1 MTRDTTTTLPS
12 LPVISE
18 EHSSNDDDPDLGDP
32 ADSSIVMAE
41 QSSHDVVTQTQ
52 SGGEPSPS
60 DVPASNSDKNTAGGD
75 VGEIKDT
82 ATTEHNE
89 RHTNAEY
96 DSRASAVDAGP
107 GADDGG
113 NASGRST
120 ADFTKDGPGPVESR
134 ALELNGVASGSER
147 EDTVS
152 QGGSE
157 SDTSRTDGRHHTRTG
172 SVKKPTSFK
181 PVSFAKFSVPKTPG
195 SVLTSKIVSEKASP
209 SPSTTP
215 QSTSRPRLVAKT
227 TSSLRDSSRTPGAGA
242 GGASGPDP
250 NQVWNKNKPAQ
261 PPPTRHLT
269 DEELKQQY
277 GIHMTSRI
285 QEDGGG
291 TEAKWAD
298 IDDDEDDW
306 APETIEWNDGTKIT
320 LTAHAESS
328 TTTSQEPKEQNDTKD
343 AAAPAAEPSPT
354 VEKTTKSIAT
364 KSTTSV
370 GPNATVLRLGANA
383 ERQAK
388 NAMAASKGANEKS
401 TLTSKSPAPVPAKS
415 PWAPLPPM
423 EKASPVLPPVQPQS
437 SSRFTRRES
446 YVQEVA
452 NGPLPA
458 KEIAADDF
466 NRSWREGQSNLP
478 RELYNSHSG
487 RYEPVSDTRR
497 GSQRNDQAFRAP
509 SLLQRPSHHEQ
520 TGPAEPSA
528 AFQTHRASAQE
539 AGPWSRRRTS
549 SNVSGGSGGFGRRM
563 SLGRPDAIPKPG
575 DARRGSQVNGA
586 LERSISPNDISRRGV
601 SPGQQGAGPWRAR
614 TPTNTSYA
622 PPGAAL
628 ALQPADSSA
637 QEQPAAVPQ
646 APQEDPVAMQQ
657 RIMREKTMEARQRRK
672 EQEEREEAERRERIR
687 LKLEALGPPPS
698 EKEKP
703 KSQDA
708 SSTAKSPA
716 REAAPAIAA
725 PITHS
730 PPKPPVPEPTGEPK
744 QYGMMKVHHPDTVK
758 KLVAASERTPDKP
771 TSAPH
776 GRRLPSPAREPKA
789 DMSKP
794 NGLRQ
799 PHDIP
804 PAQPVVAHRET
815 LTDEK
820 GPQWRSS
827 LSPWVSGPKIGGHPS
842 SDPNP
847 WKPLSSDKTLG
858 NGAFDRNLPGFTG
871 RDLPL
876 RGHLALN
883 SEQPSIRSPPTND
896 ERMGAPQPFSGSP
909 RIAQDSTPISPLP
922 EAVNPIARP
931 GPIAPPSS
939 QPAQRHHELSRAGE
953 TAAWHNF
960 HNIATKREAEE
971 SERFHRDLAS
981 MRDDGSSSIA
991 VSFNETW
998 RQVRTGDHAGSRQVV
1013 GVTRTTEAGA
1023 PVAPLHTFDPAVGS
1037 LPFPEHHSRP
1047 FSSSAGRGSRFFPH
1061 QPEQH
1066 KPSVVQDRG
1075 LSRSP
1080 SPPPP
1085 EEISSHPVYTGN
1097 SDRPLVHLPT
1107 PKPVVKLP
1115 PKPTGPQRAPTFAS
1129 MVASAP
1135 PVRVVPQ
1142 PIASTTSWQDRF
1154 NGLFG
1159 KKPSTEKKQV
1169 LAVASATKE
1178 PLDVQSQ
1185 PAPAAVSLPQY
1196 VEIDILRDAGK
1207 VTSKEVEEEEAI
1219 FEDREAGSLPV
1230 VRVPNM
1236 APVAAWRAALP
1247 PSSSKL
1253 RSKYLKPMQVQSVE
1267 TYNFGFH
1274 DKDRSGNIHV
1284 IIHFPGNDNT
1294 KSVTLP
1300 RKAGNHGQRQ
1310 RGGASGFKSRKNTK
1324 NSSEGSSSHGH
1335 SRNFK
1340 KSNASASANTAGS
1353 SPRAPFGNAS
1363 WSSPAFGV
1371 AH

>member
-1 MTRDTTTTLPS
+1 MTRNTLPS

-18 EHSSNDDDPDLGDP
+18 CSSNDDPALGDP

-41 QSSHDVVTQTQ
+41 QSSHDVVTQTR

-89 RHTNAEY
+89 KHTGAEY
-96 DSRASAVDAGP
+96 DSRSGAAEAAP

-134 ALELNGVASGSER
+134 ALELNGMASGSDR
-147 EDTVS
+147 GEDTGS

-195 SVLTSKIVSEKASP
+195 SVLTSKIVSEKASLASP

-250 NQVWNKNKPAQ
+250 NQVWNKNRPTQPA
-261 PPPTRHLT
+261 PTRHLT

-320 LTAHAESS
+320 LTAHAESG
-328 TTTSQEPKEQNDTKD
+328 TITSQEPKDRKDTKD
-343 AAAPAAEPSPT
+343 TAPAPEPSTT
-354 VEKTTKSIAT
+354 VQTTTKSVTT

-370 GPNATVLRLGANA
+370 GPNATVLRLGASA
-383 ERQAK
+383 ERQAR
-388 NAMAASKGANEKS
+388 NAMAASKGASDKS
-401 TLTSKSPAPVPAKS
+401 GLTSKSPAPVPAKS

-423 EKASPVLPPVQPQS
+423 EKVSPVIPPVQPQS
-437 SSRFTRRES
+437 SSRLMKRES
-446 YVQEVA
+446 HVQEA
-452 NGPLPA
+452 GNGPLPA

-497 GSQRNDQAFRAP
+497 GPQRSEQPFRAP
-509 SLLQRPSHHEQ
+509 SVLQRPSHHEQ

-539 AGPWSRRRTS
+539 TGPWNRRRTS
-549 SNVSGGSGGFGRRM
+549 SNVSGGSGSFGRRM
-563 SLGRPDAIPKPG
+563 SLGRPDAVSKPG
-575 DARRGSQVNGA
+575 DVRRGSQVNGA
-586 LERSISPNDISRRGV
+586 LERSVSPNEIPKRGV
-601 SPGQQGAGPWRAR
+601 SPGHQGAGVWRAR
-614 TPTNTSYA
+614 TPTNMSYA
-622 PPGAAL
+622 SPGMAPAP
-628 ALQPADSSA
+628 QVADSSTT
-637 QEQPAAVPQ
+637 EQPAAAPQ
-646 APQEDPVAMQQ
+646 IPQEDPVAMQQ
-657 RIMREKTMEARQRRK
+657 RIMKEKTMEARQRRK

-687 LKLEALGPPPS
+687 LKLQALGPPPS
-698 EKEKP
+698 EKEEP
-703 KSQDA
+703 KAQDS
-708 SSTAKSPA
+708 SSTAK
-716 REAAPAIAA
+716 APAKETA
-725 PITHS
+725 PATTAPTTHS

-758 KLVAASERTPDKP
+758 KLVAASERASDKSMP
-771 TSAPH
+771 APH

-789 DMSKP
+789 DMSKS

-799 PHDIP
+799 PHDIS
-804 PAQPVVAHRET
+804 PAQPVGAHRET

-871 RDLPL
+871 GDHPL
-876 RGHLALN
+876 RGHLGLN
-883 SEQPSIRSPPTND
+883 DQSSIRSPHTND
-896 ERMGAPQPFSGSP
+896 DRMGAPQPFSGP
-909 RIAQDSTPISPLP
+909 PGIAQDSMPISPLP
-922 EAVNPIARP
+922 ESVNPVARP

-939 QPAQRHHELSRAGE
+939 QPAQRQHDLTRAGE
-953 TAAWHNF
+953 TTAWNNF
-960 HNIATKREAEE
+960 HNIAAKREAEE
-971 SERFHRDLAS
+971 SERFHRELAA
-981 MRDDGSSSIA
+981 MRDDGPSSIA

-998 RQVRTGDHAGSRQVV
+998 RQVRTGDHVGSRQIV
-1013 GVTRTTEAGA
+1013 GVSRTAEAGA
-1023 PVAPLHTFDPAVGS
+1023 PVAPLHAFDPAVGS
-1037 LPFPEHHSRP
+1037 LPFSEHHSRA
-1047 FSSSAGRGSRFFPH
+1047 FSSAAGRGSRFFPH
-1061 QPEQH
+1061 QVEQP
-1066 KPSVVQDRG
+1066 KPPVVQDRG

-1085 EEISSHPVYTGN
+1085 EEVSSHPVYTGN
-1097 SDRPLVHLPT
+1097 TDRPLVHLPT

-1115 PKPTGPQRAPTFAS
+1115 PKPTAPQQPPTFAS
-1129 MVASAP
+1129 MVASSP

-1196 VEIDILRDAGK
+1196 VESDILRDVGK

-1236 APVAAWRAALP
+1236 APPAAWVAALP

-1253 RSKYLKPMQVQSVE
+1253 RSKYLKPMQVHSVE
-1267 TYNFGFH
+1267 PYNFGFH

-1284 IIHFPGNDNT
+1284 IIHFPGNDST
-1294 KSVTLP
+1294 RTVTLP

-1310 RGGASGFKSRKNTK
+1310 RGSASGFKSRKNTK

-1335 SRNFK
+1335 NRNFK
-1340 KSNASASANTAGS
+1340 KSNASASGNATGS

-1363 WSSPAFGV
+1363 WGSPAFGV